1 MSESAQQ
8 APYTIPRAS
17 QGRRKDDRDFHR
29 LFSNRWARRIGAI
42 LGLVAAYWIG
52 QTKDEW
58 SRIPSPSWTRQVE
71 QSMQTVERSRGEL
84 IELNVRVGSLQRA
97 IEENSLADR
106 ATRDAIAADIRDLR
120 GDLQRWFRDAN
131 KAR

>member
-1 MSESAQQ
+1 MSESTQQ
-8 APYTIPRAS
+8 GPYTIPRAS
-17 QGRRKDDRDFHR
+17 HGRRREDKDFHR
-29 LFSNRWARRIGAI
+29 LFHNRWAKRIGAV

-58 SRIPSPSWTRQVE
+58 ARIPSPSWTRQVE

-97 IEENSLADR
+97 IEENGAADR
-106 ATRDAIAADIRDLR
+106 ATREAITTDIRELREDLK
-120 GDLQRWFRDAN
+120 RWFHRAGG
-131 KAR
+131 K

>member
-1 MSESAQQ
+1 MSESTQQ
-8 APYTIPRAS
+8 GPYTIPRAS

-71 QSMQTVERSRGEL
+71 QSMLTVERSRGEL
-84 IELNVRVGSLQRA
+84 IELNVRVGALQQA
-97 IEENSLADR
+97 IEENGLADR
-106 ATRDAIAADIRDLR
+106 ATREAITTDIRELREDLK
-120 GDLQRWFRDAN
+120 RWFHQAGG
-131 KAR
+131 K